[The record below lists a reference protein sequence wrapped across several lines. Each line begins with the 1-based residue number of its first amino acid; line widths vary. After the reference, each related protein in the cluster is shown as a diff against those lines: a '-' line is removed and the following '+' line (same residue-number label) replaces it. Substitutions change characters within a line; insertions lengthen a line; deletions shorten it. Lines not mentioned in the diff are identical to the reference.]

1 MDKRGKK
8 EGGGEMKA
16 CKNCGMIITSKT
28 EICPNCKTSRLSD
41 EWHGLVVII
50 KPKKSVIAEKLMIK
64 TPGKYAL
71 KVR

>member
-1 MDKRGKK
+1 MDKRGEK
-8 EGGGEMKA
+8 EGGEEMKA
-16 CKNCGMIITSKT
+16 CKDCGMVVSSKT

-50 KPKKSVIAEKLMIK
+50 KPKKSIIAEKLMIK
-64 TPGKYAL
+64 TRGKYAL